1 MTTTAAKAPTAAG
14 PILAIDLG
22 KYKCVACVYDR
33 ATATADFRALDSSRA
48 ELERLIR
55 CTHPAVV
62 VIEACAPAGWVHDLC
77 ARLGVRCKVAH
88 TGSEAWKYK
97 HAKRKTD
104 RDDALRLAQLEALGQ
119 LPEVVVPAKAVRE
132 WRALIAHRQALVTQR
147 VAAQNRVRSI
157 LVGQG
162 LPAPRGAKAWTVS
175 GLAGISQLARPLA
188 ECAPD
193 DLWRGMLDLAL
204 TAYRQA
210 QELVAAA
217 EAKLD
222 AMGKADGRVRL
233 LDTMPGLGPRTAEAV
248 VAHLDD
254 PRRFKS
260 GKQVAAYGG
269 LVPRQY
275 QSGEDDRRG
284 RITKRGPAVLRKL
297 LVQCAWA
304 MLRYNPWAR
313 AVFDRLSR
321 GKARRKQ
328 AVVALARKVLV
339 RCWAMLRDNAPWRPD
354 PVPAAAA

>member
-1 MTTTAAKAPTAAG
+1 MTTTTAKTTSAAG

-22 KYKCVACVYDR
+22 KYKCVACVYHAADR
-33 ATATADFRALDSSRA
+33 YTFHAIDTSLT
-48 ELERLIR
+48 EVERLIR
-55 CTHPAVV
+55 RTRPAVV
-62 VIEACAPAGWVHDLC
+62 VIEACSLAGWTHDLC
-77 ARLGVRCKVAH
+77 GRLGVPCRVAH
-88 TGSEAWKYK
+88 TGAEGWKYQ

-104 RDDALRLAQLEALGQ
+104 RDDALRLAQLFALGQ

-147 VAAQNRVRSI
+147 VAAQNRIRSI

-162 LPAPRGAKAWTVS
+162 LPAPRGAKAWAAA
-175 GLAGISQLARPLA
+175 GLAGIGQFARPLI

-193 DLWRGMLDLAL
+193 ELWRGMLDLAL

-210 QELVAAA
+210 EDLVAAA

-222 AMGKADGRVRL
+222 EMGKAHPRVRL

-260 GKQVAAYGG
+260 GKQVGAYGG

-304 MLRYNPWAR
+304 MIRYNPWAR
-313 AVFDRLSR
+313 AVYVRLSR
-321 GKARRKQ
+321 GKARKKQ
-328 AVVALARKVLV
+328 AVVALARKILV
-339 RCWAMLRDNAPWRPD
+339 RCWAMLRDNAAWRPD

>member
-1 MTTTAAKAPTAAG
+1 MTTTAVKAPAAG

-33 ATATADFRALDSSRA
+33 ATAAAEFRSIDTSLA
-48 ELERLIR
+48 EVERLVR
-55 CTHPAVV
+55 RTRPAVV
-62 VIEACAPAGWVHDLC
+62 VIETCALAGWVHDLC
-77 ARLGVRCKVAH
+77 AALGVECRVAN
-88 TGSEAWKYK
+88 TGAEAWKFK

-104 RDDALRLAQLEALGQ
+104 RDDARRLAQLHALGQ
-119 LPEVVVPAKAVRE
+119 LPAVVVPAKPVRE
-132 WRALIAHRQALVTQR
+132 RRALIAHRQALVGLR
-147 VAAQNRVRSI
+147 VRAQNRIRSI

-162 LPAPRGAKAWTVS
+162 LPAPRGAKAWS
-175 GLAGISQLARPLA
+175 AAGLAGIGQLARPLA

-193 DLWRGMLDLAL
+193 ELWRGLLDLAL

-210 QELVAAA
+210 ADLEAAA
-217 EAKLD
+217 EATLD
-222 AMGKADGRVRL
+222 ALAKADDRVRL

-254 PRRFKS
+254 PHRFRS

-275 QSGEDDRRG
+275 QSGEEDRRG

-313 AVFDRLSR
+313 AVYDRLSR
-321 GKARRKQ
+321 GRARKKQ
-328 AVVALARKVLV
+328 AIVALARKVLV
-339 RCWAMLRDNAPWRPD
+339 RCWAMLRDNAAWRPD
-354 PVPAAAA
+354 PIPAAAA

>member
-1 MTTTAAKAPTAAG
+1 MTGTT
-14 PILAIDLG
+14 ILAIDLG

-33 ATATADFRALDSSRA
+33 ASAAAEFRTVATSRA

-55 CTHPAVV
+55 AAGPAVV
-62 VIEACAPAGWVHDLC
+62 VIEACSLAGWVHDLC
-77 ARLGVRCKVAH
+77 GELRIPCKVAN
-88 TGSEAWKYK
+88 TAAEAWKYK

-119 LPEVVVPAKAVRE
+119 LPTVVVPGKRVRE
-132 WRALIAHRQALVTQR
+132 WRALIAHRQALVGQR
-147 VAAQNRVRSI
+147 VAAQNRIRAV

-162 LPAPRGAKAWTVS
+162 LPAPRGAKAWTAT
-175 GLAGISQLARPLA
+175 GLAGIAQLARPLA
-188 ECAPD
+188 ECGPD
-193 DLWRGMLDLAL
+193 ELWRGLLDLAL
-204 TAYRQA
+204 RAYRQA
-210 QELVAAA
+210 EELVAAA
-217 EAKLD
+217 EARLD
-222 AMGKADGRVRL
+222 EIGKADARVRL
-233 LDTMPGLGPRTAEAV
+233 LDTVPGLGPRTAEAV

-254 PRRFKS
+254 PRRFKT
-260 GKQVAAYGG
+260 GKQVGAYGG

-304 MLRYNPWAR
+304 MLRYNRWAR

-339 RCWAMLRDNAPWRPD
+339 RCWAMLRDGVPWRADPD
-354 PVPAAAA
+354 PAPVAAA